1 MPSAAVVGAQPRAAG
16 ERARRGARPVLAPPA
31 SAQAAIHKCASATG
45 AIVYQGHACG
55 PTATAI
61 ETDAFPPLS
70 VVPPPPRT
78 SLERAPPAP
87 KPPRVERVRR
97 AEPARGDPAERR
109 HLRAGMSEGEV
120 IARIGPPDLTT
131 GKGRR
136 QSRWTWMPS
145 SGDPETITSVLFDLG
160 RVVEVERTVVKR

>member
-1 MPSAAVVGAQPRAAG
+1 VPSPARGGALPASGLVAALV
-16 ERARRGARPVLAPPA
+16 VLAPAASAPA
-31 SAQAAIHKCASATG
+31 SIHKCASASG

-55 PTATAI
+55 SSSMPI
-61 ETDAFPPLS
+61 ETDTFPTLS
-70 VVPPPPRT
+70 VVPPPPRP
-78 SLERAPPAP
+78 SLERAPPVP
-87 KPPRVERVRR
+87 KPPRAERVRR

-160 RVVEVERTVVKR
+160 RVIEVERTVVKR

>member
-1 MPSAAVVGAQPRAAG
+1 VPPVGGLLAAL
-16 ERARRGARPVLAPPA
+16 VLALAAPARTPA
-31 SAQAAIHKCASATG
+31 SIHKCASATG
-45 AIVYQGHACG
+45 TIVYQGHACG
-55 PTATAI
+55 PAATAI

-78 SLERAPPAP
+78 SLERAPPPPP
-87 KPPRVERVRR
+87 KPARVERVRR